1 MVRKLDAKAGTNSTR
16 RSRRQESI
24 MKGRDLLKR
33 ADLLVAT
40 GNTNEAAAL
49 LYDESD
55 TALQRGISVTRGK

>member
-1 MVRKLDAKAGTNSTR
+1 
-16 RSRRQESI
+16 

-49 LYDESD
+49 LYDEAD
-55 TALQRGISVTRGK
+55 TALQRGISVTSGK